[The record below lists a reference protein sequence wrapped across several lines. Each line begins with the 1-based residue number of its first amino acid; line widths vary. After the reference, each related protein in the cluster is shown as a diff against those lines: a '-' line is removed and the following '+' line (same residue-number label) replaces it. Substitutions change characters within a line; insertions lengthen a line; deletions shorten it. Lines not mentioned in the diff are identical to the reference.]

1 MRVLR
6 LFAAIFGG
14 IGSVDCVE
22 WSGAPAAPGR
32 DARVAKRAPRPHIRP
47 VAVKKP
53 SSLERMLERLE
64 TLDAPTLATLAQRLG
79 RERGLFERVFNV
91 LQEGVLVVDADGE
104 IAYANAAAHR
114 LLGLREADSAA
125 PTLWRLVPGLRAIL
139 ASALANASSLTR
151 EIELSYPE
159 PRAVRLYLVPFDAP
173 GASTTPALT
182 GEARRFAVVLT
193 DVTRDKLDTDQRIES
208 ERVASIV
215 LLAAGVAHELGNPLN
230 SLTIQLQLVERRL
243 RKLRGLD
250 KKDAAGLAD
259 SLRVCQD
266 EVARLDG
273 IIANF
278 LQAIRPRPP
287 DLADTRLTDVLAEVL
302 NFQERELADRGI
314 QVEFATAADL
324 PLVRADR
331 DQVKQVFFNV
341 IKNAAEAMRPGG
353 RLRIAARA
361 DEEHLLLAF
370 ADTGSGIKPENLA
383 RLFEPYHT
391 TKPGGHG
398 LGMMVVQRILREHG
412 GQIVVESDPGR
423 GTTVTLQFP
432 LKQRRVRLLKS

>member
-1 MRVLR
+1 M
-6 LFAAIFGG
+6 
-14 IGSVDCVE
+14 
-22 WSGAPAAPGR
+22 
-32 DARVAKRAPRPHIRP
+32 
-47 VAVKKP
+47 AVKKP

-114 LLGLREADSAA
+114 LLGLKEADSAA
-125 PTLWRLVPGLRAIL
+125 PTLWRLVPGLQAL
-139 ASALANASSLTR
+139 LGPALANASSLTR

-159 PRAVRLYLVPFDAP
+159 PRTVRLYLVPFDSP
-173 GASTTPALT
+173 GAAAAPAFT
-182 GEARRFAVVLT
+182 GDARRFAVVLT
-193 DVTRDKLDTDQRIES
+193 DLTRDKLDTDQRIES

-259 SLRVCQD
+259 SLRVCQG

-302 NFQERELADRGI
+302 SFQERELADRGI
-314 QVEFATAADL
+314 QVEVTTAAGL

-341 IKNAAEAMRPGG
+341 IKNAAEAMQPGG
-353 RLRIAARA
+353 HLRITARV
-361 DEEHLLLAF
+361 DEQYLLLAF
-370 ADTGSGIKPENLA
+370 ADTGSGIKPEHLA

-412 GQIVVESDPGR
+412 GQIVVESDSHR

-432 LKQRRVRLLKS
+432 LKQRRVRLLRS

>member
-32 DARVAKRAPRPHIRP
+32 DARVAKRAPRPHIWP

-173 GASTTPALT
+173 GASATPALT

-370 ADTGSGIKPENLA
+370 ADNGSGIKPENLA

>member
-1 MRVLR
+1 M
-6 LFAAIFGG
+6 
-14 IGSVDCVE
+14 
-22 WSGAPAAPGR
+22 
-32 DARVAKRAPRPHIRP
+32 
-47 VAVKKP
+47 AVKKP

-114 LLGLREADSAA
+114 LLGLKEADSAA
-125 PTLWRLVPGLRAIL
+125 PTLWRLVPGLHAL
-139 ASALANASSLTR
+139 LGPALANASSLTR

-159 PRAVRLYLVPFDAP
+159 PRAVRLYLVPFDSP
-173 GASTTPALT
+173 GAAAAPAFT
-182 GEARRFAVVLT
+182 GDARRFAVVLT
-193 DVTRDKLDTDQRIES
+193 DLTRDKLDTDQRIES

-259 SLRVCQD
+259 SLRVCQG

-302 NFQERELADRGI
+302 SFQERELADRGI
-314 QVEFATAADL
+314 QVEVTTAAGL
-324 PLVRADR
+324 PLVSADR

-341 IKNAAEAMRPGG
+341 IKNAAEAMPPGG
-353 RLRIAARA
+353 HLRITARV
-361 DEEHLLLAF
+361 DEQYLLLAF
-370 ADTGSGIKPENLA
+370 ADTGSGIKPEHLA

-412 GQIVVESDPGR
+412 GQIVVESDSHR

-432 LKQRRVRLLKS
+432 LKQRRVRLLRS

>member
-1 MRVLR
+1 
-6 LFAAIFGG
+6 
-14 IGSVDCVE
+14 
-22 WSGAPAAPGR
+22 
-32 DARVAKRAPRPHIRP
+32 

-173 GASTTPALT
+173 GASATPALT

-370 ADTGSGIKPENLA
+370 ADNGSGIKPENLA

>member
-1 MRVLR
+1 
-6 LFAAIFGG
+6 
-14 IGSVDCVE
+14 
-22 WSGAPAAPGR
+22 
-32 DARVAKRAPRPHIRP
+32 
-47 VAVKKP
+47 
-53 SSLERMLERLE
+53 MLERLE

-114 LLGLREADSAA
+114 LLGLKEADSAA
-125 PTLWRLVPGLRAIL
+125 PTLWRLVPGLQAL
-139 ASALANASSLTR
+139 LGPALANASSLTR

-159 PRAVRLYLVPFDAP
+159 PRAVRLYLVPFDSP
-173 GASTTPALT
+173 GAAAAPAFT
-182 GEARRFAVVLT
+182 GDARRFAVVLT
-193 DVTRDKLDTDQRIES
+193 DLTRDKLDTDQRIES

-259 SLRVCQD
+259 SLRVCQG

-287 DLADTRLTDVLAEVL
+287 DLADTLLTDVLAEVL
-302 NFQERELADRGI
+302 SFQERELADRGI
-314 QVEFATAADL
+314 QVEVTTAAGL

-341 IKNAAEAMRPGG
+341 IKNAAEAMQPGG
-353 RLRIAARA
+353 HLRITARV
-361 DEEHLLLAF
+361 DEQYLLLAF
-370 ADTGSGIKPENLA
+370 ADTGSGIKPEHLA

-412 GQIVVESDPGR
+412 GQIVVESDSHR

-432 LKQRRVRLLKS
+432 LKQRRVRLLRS